1 MDIRTAKILITEDRP
16 QVSVRTIRELETTIA
31 DAAEH
36 SRSIDLPNII
46 HITAESGNI
55 LSLVVGEPET
65 VLAFQYGHC
74 NPPYFVS
81 KGDSDAD
88 KPYFTAFA
96 ALKHHTEFRRQN
108 VLPTGDGLN
117 AVREFVETG
126 DLPACNS
133 WEEV

>member
-1 MDIRTAKILITEDRP
+1 MDIPAAKIQITEDRP

-36 SRSIDLPNII
+36 SRSINLPNII
-46 HITAESGNI
+46 HITAESGNV
-55 LSLVVGEPET
+55 LSLVVGDPET
-65 VLAFQYGHC
+65 VLAFQYAHS

-81 KGDSDAD
+81 KGGDDAD
-88 KPYFTAFA
+88 KPYFTAFGS
-96 ALKHHTEFRRQN
+96 LKHHTEFRRRN
-108 VLPTGDGLN
+108 VIPTRDGLS

-126 DLPACNS
+126 NLPACTI